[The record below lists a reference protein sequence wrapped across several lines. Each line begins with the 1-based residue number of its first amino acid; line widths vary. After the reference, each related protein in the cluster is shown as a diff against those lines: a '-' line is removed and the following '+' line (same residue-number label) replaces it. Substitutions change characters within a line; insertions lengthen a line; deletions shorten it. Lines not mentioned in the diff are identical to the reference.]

1 MSEGWLA
8 GTENWNP
15 PPAVGAADGDDVEKG
30 EGAVPKPP
38 NGLDAERENGED
50 EVVAPAVEV
59 AGLGTENA
67 KGDDVVAAGV
77 VLAFESVVVVEVVVA
92 VETPKLNPPKAGL
105 GAGFSPMALKGTPKL
120 SLGAASDPE
129 VVAPDVPVDNDPF

>member
-1 MSEGWLA
+1 MSEGWLE

-15 PPAVGAADGDDVEKG
+15 PPAAGAADGDDVEKG
-30 EGAVPKPP
+30 EEAAPKL
-38 NGLDAERENGED
+38 NGLGAERENGED
-50 EVVAPAVEV
+50 EVMAPTVEV

-67 KGDDVVAAGV
+67 NGEDVVVAALV
-77 VLAFESVVVVEVVVA
+77 VPFESVVVVEVVVA

-129 VVAPDVPVDNDPF
+129 VVAPEFPVDNDPF